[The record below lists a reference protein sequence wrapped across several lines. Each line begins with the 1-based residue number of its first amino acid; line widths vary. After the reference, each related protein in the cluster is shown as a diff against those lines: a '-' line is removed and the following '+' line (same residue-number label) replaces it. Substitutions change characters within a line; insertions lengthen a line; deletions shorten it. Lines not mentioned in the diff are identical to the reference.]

1 MDVNMSAEVLKYIA
15 PLLIIQLILI
25 LVCVRSI
32 IKDEV
37 NYLPK
42 WAWVLI
48 VCFFNLFGPIIYL
61 VIGRKRY

>member
-1 MDVNMSAEVLKYIA
+1 MDVTMSTEMLKFLA
-15 PLLIIQLILI
+15 PILIIQLILV
-25 LVCVRSI
+25 LVCIRSI

-48 VCFFNLFGPIIYL
+48 VCFFNFFGPIIYL
-61 VIGRKRY
+61 IIGRKRY